1 MKAILDTH
9 AFLWWVLDNH
19 RLSKT
24 AHDFIIDPNNTIFL
38 SAVSGW
44 EMAIKWGIGKLT
56 LPGQPDIFVE
66 QQLEINN
73 FTPLPIQMAHGL
85 YAHELPGIHK
95 DPFDRLLIA
104 QSKIERL
111 LLISADS
118 IFQQY
123 PVSLLW

>member
-9 AFLWWVLDNH
+9 VFLWWVLDNPK
-19 RLSKT
+19 LSKT
-24 AHDFIIDPNNTIFL
+24 AQDFIANPNNSIYL

-44 EMAIKWGIGKLT
+44 EMAIKWSIGKLT
-56 LPGQPDIFVE
+56 LPAQPDVFVK

-73 FTPLPIQMAHGL
+73 FNSLPIQMAHGL
-85 YAHELPGIHK
+85 YVHELPEIHK

-104 QSKIERL
+104 QSKIENS

-118 IFQQY
+118 FFQKY
-123 PVSLLW
+123 SVSLLW

>member
-9 AFLWWVLDNH
+9 VFLWWVLDNPK
-19 RLSKT
+19 LSRT
-24 AHDFIIDPNNTIFL
+24 AQDFIVNPDNSIYL

-44 EMAIKWGIGKLT
+44 EMAIKWRIGKLT
-56 LPGQPDIFVE
+56 LPAQPDTFVK

-73 FTPLPIQMAHGL
+73 FNSLPIQMAHGL
-85 YAHELPGIHK
+85 YVHELPEIHK

-104 QSKIERL
+104 QSKIENL

-118 IFQQY
+118 VFQKY
-123 PVSLLW
+123 SVSLLW